1 MAIIAQRPLFDWQ
14 QIEADSDINRLML
27 VLSSLPDEVLMR
39 ALEKLRDKGRDDYP
53 VRANWNAL
61 VAGIVYQHPNA
72 ATLLRELRRNAQ
84 LRQACGFDLTLGAKA
99 VPSDDAFGRFL
110 VAVIAQQPLVLSMF
124 DVLVKQL
131 GELLPDLGRKLAAD
145 SKAIQSAGKPQKK
158 STETEP
164 TDESP
169 SEPAKT
175 PAVEP
180 PQADKEKDTDR
191 RRESDADWGVKSYH
205 GTRADGTMWK
215 KVVTW
220 FGFKLHLLVD
230 STYEM
235 PLGFKL
241 TKASTSDSPELLPLV
256 EQLKTKHPVI
266 SARAKELAADKGYDS
281 AENKGG
287 LFDTYGIKPL
297 IDHRLMW
304 KDEPE
309 KPRPLFANRA
319 DVFLY
324 DEKGNVFCQ
333 CPTEWKGK
341 DEVRPMAFVGFEK
354 DRMTLKYQCPAAY
367 AGFKCIG
374 RAQCERLAPLGVG
387 ANGRVL
393 RVPLDRDRRI
403 FTPIAR
409 HTDKWEKAYDCRT
422 AVERVNSRI
431 DRVLG
436 FEQHTIR
443 GLAKMETRV
452 TLALVVTL
460 AMAVGRIK
468 ANQADLMRS
477 MTAPVRQAA

>member
-1 MAIIAQRPLFDWQ
+1 MAIIPQRPLFDWQ

-27 VLSSLPDEVLMR
+27 VLSALPDEQLMR

-53 VRANWNAL
+53 VRASWNAL
-61 VAGIVYQHPNA
+61 IAGIVYQHPNA
-72 ATLLRELRRNAQ
+72 ASLLRELRRNAQ
-84 LRQACGFDLTLGAKA
+84 LRQACGFDLSMGAKA

-110 VAVIAQQPLVLSMF
+110 SAVIGQQPLVLKMF
-124 DVLVKQL
+124 DVLVGQL
-131 GELLPDLGRKLAAD
+131 GEILPDLGKKLAAD

-158 STETEP
+158 SAEAEP
-164 TDESP
+164 TDDQP
-169 SEPAKT
+169 AEPAKT

-180 PQADKEKDTDR
+180 QADLEQETDR
-191 RRESDADWGVKSYH
+191 RRENDADWGVKSYH
-205 GTRADGTMWK
+205 GKRADGTMWK
-215 KVVTW
+215 KLVTW

-235 PLGFKL
+235 PLAFKL
-241 TKASTSDSPELLPLV
+241 TKASRSDSPELLPLV
-256 EQLKTKHPVI
+256 EQLKIKHPVI
-266 SARAKELAADKGYDS
+266 SARGQELAADKGYDA
-281 AENKGG
+281 AENKAG
-287 LFDTYGIKPL
+287 LLDIYGMKPL

-304 KDEPE
+304 KEDPE
-309 KPRPLFANRA
+309 KARSLFPDLA

-324 DEKGNVFCQ
+324 DEMGNVFCQ
-333 CPTEWKGK
+333 CPTEQKGK

-354 DRMTLKYQCPAAY
+354 DRRALKYQCPAAY

-374 RAQCERLAPLGVG
+374 RAQCEKLAPLGVG
-387 ANGRVL
+387 SNGRIL
-393 RVPLDRDRRI
+393 RVPLERDRRI

-409 HTDKWEKAYDCRT
+409 HTHKWKKAYDCRT

-477 MTAPVRQAA
+477 MTAPVRRAA